1 MATIGKEE
9 TPFEC
14 VRNTVGGVRS
24 KVFLKNWKH
33 LLAKAN
39 RVLLKA
45 EPFNLHILNTDL
57 KWPVSTGV
65 LQSAQQKVAARKESD
80 PAAIDVPTQKFNL
93 RPESMTKE
101 RVMPP
106 DVVLK
111 KATKVRGSY
120 GWTTARQFKKI
131 TNPNRATQHFRTN
144 SYQLHVEQKGGLQR
158 GSTQFEQNLLFG
170 TRSGWVACP
179 QKPNIEHHFLWS
191 IILV

>member
-1 MATIGKEE
+1 M
-9 TPFEC
+9 
-14 VRNTVGGVRS
+14 GGVRS

-111 KATKVRGSY
+111 KATKVRDLTGEQQLGNSKKSRIQTGPHNISEQTPINY
-120 GWTTARQFKKI
+120 MLNKKVVFNEGARNLSK
-131 TNPNRATQHFRTN
+131 T
-144 SYQLHVEQKGGLQR
+144 YCLEQEAVGLRVLKNQ
-158 GSTQFEQNLLFG
+158 TL
-170 TRSGWVACP
+170 
-179 QKPNIEHHFLWS
+179 S
-191 IILV
+191 IISFGQLY